1 MKYIPNWL
9 NPFKQKKKLSAEDKY
24 RVNFGKALDKVH
36 FNNGDENFGDREFYN
51 LMRGACMNSVLLNNQ
66 EFLDIA
72 STYFNRYQRM
82 LQIENQRRVVTNEI
96 RRRYDNLIDLA
107 KRGIDFEGLEES
119 VIDYTDRV
127 RIVSE
132 APLREEYVIATRD
145 DGDGDGHR
153 E

>member
-36 FNNGDENFGDREFYN
+36 FNNGDENFGDKKFYG
-51 LMRGACMNSVLLNNQ
+51 LMRGACMNSVLLNNP
-66 EFLDIA
+66 EFLNI
-72 STYFNRYQRM
+72 TGIYFSRYQRM

-107 KRGIDFEGLEES
+107 KRGIDFEGLEEN

-127 RIVSE
+127 RIATEV
-132 APLREEYVIATRD
+132 PLREEYIAAISND
-145 DGDGDGHR
+145 DDNGHMK
-153 E
+153 